1 MYSALKMIKQADSD
15 SILFAHRASQL
26 LQSEQN
32 EEALILCEKG
42 VKRFPFYA
50 EGHFMLARCYQAM
63 NEPDMAIEEFERT
76 LSFNPGHLKA
86 LKALAYL
93 FYKSKKPEQ
102 GNKILLSMALYDPL
116 NSELMDFLKS
126 ENLIHPEMDEYDE
139 SGQKEPEN
147 ETEPESES
155 ILEEPEKSETQDAA
169 VEEEPTELVEET
181 EVNLAAISSDQQQGG
196 VGKEDGTDEK
206 ASFEKIVEAPPLD
219 SDVIEELFPE
229 EEPAVELDPI
239 QDVPDETPRHFAD
252 LEASET
258 EQENFE
264 RNNISEHLEETDTFH
279 KPLDLDQFDNTE
291 DDFST
296 LIEGYFEDPS
306 NEVVT
311 TEENEAVELPES
323 EEPAEER
330 PLLDTT
336 VIFRENRGAG
346 SEILATEEDDLV
358 PALEDFNKVADEI
371 EHMTEEEPAIIEQDM
386 DEELPQVES
395 VEALTEKEETK
406 IKTPVSEKDSM
417 PEPQPEPLNIDM
429 VRNFDEEEVN
439 IEDILQNPSLLT
451 PTFGEI
457 LIAQK
462 KFKDARE
469 VFMALSRREPEND
482 RFLKKIDFL
491 NKIVAI
497 QK

>member
-1 MYSALKMIKQADSD
+1 MYSALKMIRQADSD

-26 LQSEQN
+26 LEADQN

-63 NEPDMAIEEFERT
+63 NEPEMAIEEFERT

-93 FYKSKKPEQ
+93 FYKNKKREQ

-126 ENLIHPEMDEYDE
+126 EELIQSATDEYEDADKEEAVNETDSEPEESEEQDLNSDE
-139 SGQKEPEN
+139 S
-147 ETEPESES
+147 
-155 ILEEPEKSETQDAA
+155 A
-169 VEEEPTELVEET
+169 ELIEET
-181 EVNLAAISSDQQQGG
+181 EVNLAAISADQKQETAGEKD
-196 VGKEDGTDEK
+196 GKGEK
-206 ASFEKIVEAPPLD
+206 DTIEQLVEAPPLD

-239 QDVPDETPRHFAD
+239 QDVPDETPRHFTD

-258 EQENFE
+258 EQEDFE

-306 NEVVT
+306 NEVPA
-311 TEENEAVELPES
+311 TEENESIELPES

-346 SEILATEEDDLV
+346 SEIAATEEEDIT
-358 PALEDFNKVADEI
+358 PSLEDFNKVADEI
-371 EHMTEEEPAIIEQDM
+371 EHMTEDEPAIIEQDM
-386 DEELPQVES
+386 EEELPQTEP
-395 VEALTEKEETK
+395 VEALTEKEDAEKETPA
-406 IKTPVSEKDSM
+406 IETDSAS
-417 PEPQPEPLNIDM
+417 EPQPEPLNLDM